1 MPKLRTKYEYTQCHT
16 HSHVWIGKLVHLLH
30 VSGELTAD
38 MEHPTVAYTVTIHAI
53 SWLRCHFMNIYVYI
67 PFPCVFSCRWIYFSV
82 LLWSLSLSV
91 NFHFMF
97 VIISSLCWAWYIL
110 KLRSFFVRVCVCVD
124 KVQLT
129 DIDRLLETPQSLAV
143 LRVGKHTRDR
153 GKKIVI
159 IIWQIK

>member
-1 MPKLRTKYEYTQCHT
+1 MITVSFYEYIC
-16 HSHVWIGKLVHLLH
+16 IY
-30 VSGELTAD
+30 
-38 MEHPTVAYTVTIHAI
+38 PI
-53 SWLRCHFMNIYVYI
+53 SM
-67 PFPCVFSCRWIYFSV
+67 CVFLSV
-82 LLWSLSLSV
+82 NLFLCSSLVSLSLCQLSFYV
-91 NFHFMF
+91 CHYFF
-97 VIISSLCWAWYIL
+97 SLLSLIYL
-110 KLRSFFVRVCVCVD
+110 KVEKLFRACVCVCVD